1 MVKMIQNLHTH
12 GIYCDGRDT
21 PREMAEGAVSLGF
34 TSLGFSS
41 HANTCFSDTCELLD
55 KTEVYINEIKAL
67 KEEYRGRL
75 KIYLGTELDRYSEG
89 YVDESLY
96 DYTIASTHYG
106 IKNGE
111 KISYDIS
118 LEHSREVFV
127 RLFNSDTIEYA
138 RLYYHTLADMPN
150 HIGGDFVGHFDLL
163 TKFDK
168 VAPELFDTGA
178 AEYRKMAL
186 EALHAVRE
194 KYDLFEI
201 NTGALGRGWRPEP
214 YPAPFILDE
223 MRALDCKMI
232 VTTDCHNRDFLD
244 SGFEGALE
252 LLRAHGFSEIYN
264 LTDSGFEG
272 TKI

>member
-1 MVKMIQNLHTH
+1 MIKMKQNLHTH

-21 PREMAEGAVSLGF
+21 PREMAERAVELGL

-41 HANTCFSDTCELLD
+41 HANTCFADTCELGD
-55 KTEVYINEIKAL
+55 DVGTYIEEINRL
-67 KEEYRGRL
+67 KDEYRGRL
-75 KIYLGTELDRYSEG
+75 NIYLGTELDRYSEG
-89 YVDESLY
+89 FIDESLY
-96 DYTIASTHYG
+96 DYAIASTHYG

-118 LEHSREVFV
+118 LDHSREVFA
-127 RLFNSDTIEYA
+127 RLFNSNPIEYA
-138 RLYYHTLADMPN
+138 RLYYETLADMPN

-163 TKFDK
+163 TKFDR

-178 AEYRKMAL
+178 PEYRRMAL
-186 EALHAVRE
+186 EALHSVRK

-223 MRALDCKMI
+223 MKQLGCKMI
-232 VTTDCHNRDFLD
+232 ITTDCHNRNFLT
-244 SGFEGALE
+244 SGFEGAVE

-264 LTDSGFEG
+264 LSDRGFCG
-272 TKI
+272 MKI

>member
-21 PREMAEGAVSLGF
+21 PSEMAERAIALGF

-41 HANTCFSDTCELLD
+41 HANTVFGDSCELLD
-55 KTEVYINEIKAL
+55 MTEAYISEIRAL
-67 KEEYRGRL
+67 KEKYRGTL
-75 KIYLGTELDRYSEG
+75 TIYLGTELDRYSEG
-89 YVDESLY
+89 CVDERLY

-106 IKNGE
+106 IKDGE

-118 LEHSREVFV
+118 LEHSRDVFA
-127 RLFNSDTIEYA
+127 RLFNSDPLEYA
-138 RLYYHTLADMPN
+138 RLYYETLADMPN

-163 TKFDK
+163 TKFDR

-178 AEYRKMAL
+178 PEYRKMAL

-194 KYDLFEI
+194 KYEFFEI

-223 MRALDCKMI
+223 MRALGCRMI
-232 VTTDCHNRDFLD
+232 VTTDCHNRLYLD
-244 SGFEGALE
+244 SGFDGAVQ
-252 LLRAHGFSEIYN
+252 LLRAHGFGEIYN
-264 LTDSGFEG
+264 LTERGFEG